1 MYPPTP
7 LVGVAVLVER
17 HGAVLLVKRACPP
30 NAGRWSLPGGHVE
43 LGEPLKEA
51 ARREVAEE
59 CGIDVEVQELLDAHE
74 HIERDNCGA
83 VRFHFVLVIFSGQY
97 GGRTLRPA
105 SDAAAA
111 AWVPL
116 AELPRYEVT
125 EMVRSLLDKV
135 VARNGKPAPC
145 PPDK

>member
-17 HGAVLLVKRACPP
+17 NGSVLLVKRAFAP

-43 LGEPLKEA
+43 LGEPLQQA

-59 CGIDVEVQELLDAHE
+59 CGIDVEVQDLLAVND
-74 HIERDNCGA
+74 HIERDDRGA
-83 VRFHFVLVIFSGQY
+83 VRFHFVLVVFSGQY
-97 GGRTLRPA
+97 RGGILRPA

-116 AELPRYEVT
+116 GELPGYEVT
-125 EMVRSLLDKV
+125 ERVRSLLERV
-135 VARNGKPAPC
+135 VARNGKLTSCTPT
-145 PPDK
+145 K